1 MNMRG
6 HFFICGSLLQSV
18 IFLLF
23 IQFQQISCSMSTA
36 KEDSFRAHRAVIP
49 WTHILAEPV
58 SDGESCGSLSPGTGS
73 CPQVCTH
80 GVK

>member
-1 MNMRG
+1 MRSD
-6 HFFICGSLLQSV
+6 FLICGSLFQS
-18 IFLLF
+18 ITFLLF
-23 IQFQQISCSMSTA
+23 IQLQQISGFTSTA
-36 KEDSFRAHRAVIP
+36 KEDSVRAHRAVIP